1 MTLSSTTTEVSYTG
15 DGGTTAFPVT
25 FAFFGTT
32 TAAQLEVIERTIA
45 TGAEATLVNGT
56 DYTVS
61 GGNNATGT
69 VTATSAPANTVEWHI
84 RRNTTQ
90 TQGTDYV
97 ENDPFPAAT
106 HENALD
112 RLTMIAQEQE
122 ADHALTFSFPV
133 TYTGGAS
140 TAVPEPSAS
149 KVLQWN
155 SAADALENGPTSTE
169 ISNAQTYASAASASA
184 AAAAASS
191 ALASEWASKTD
202 GQVASTDYSSKA
214 WAIGG
219 TGVTDTAS
227 AGAAKEWA
235 TAAEDD
241 LVDGSEYSAKHYSA
255 KASAQATAAA
265 ASAAAAA
272 AAASSNLYSTVTTLT
287 TGTTDVEI
295 ANNGTYYL
303 CDTSG
308 GNITINLPAIGTDE
322 GTRFG
327 FQKVGASNSVSFVR
341 DGTDTINGGTS
352 YTLTQDTEVVLLIAD
367 DNTPDN
373 WIATIQS
380 QTLADETTITK
391 TGSTFAVK
399 DDGITPAKIQ
409 GGVNAQSGTSYTL
422 VIGDAFKTVTM
433 NNASAN
439 TLTIPTNASVAF
451 SVGDRID
458 VVMLGAG
465 TTTITGASGVTLNGV
480 ASPTTGGAIA
490 AQYAAASCLKIAT
503 DTWLLIGNHGGVS

>member
-1 MTLSSTTTEVSYTG
+1 MSVSSTTTKVSYSG
-15 DGGTTAFPVT
+15 DNTTAVFAYT
-25 FAFFGTT
+25 FKIF
-32 TAAQLEVIERTIA
+32 TASDLEVIIRSSAGVETIK
-45 TGAEATLVNGT
+45 TLT
-56 DYTVS
+56 THYTVS
-61 GGNNATGT
+61 GAGVDAGGNVTFTAGNIPATGET
-69 VTATSAPANTVEWHI
+69 VVI
-84 RRNTTQ
+84 RRNLTL

-97 ENDPFPAAT
+97 ENDPFPANS
-106 HENALD
+106 HEDALD
-112 RLTMIAQEQE
+112 RLTFIAQGLQE
-122 ADHALTFSFPV
+122 ELSRTAQFPV

-140 TAVPEPSAS
+140 AQLPEPSAS
-149 KVLQWN
+149 TALVWN
-155 SAADALENGPTSTE
+155 SGATALENGPTTTD
-169 ISNAQTYASAASASA
+169 ISSAQTYASNASTSATASATSA
-184 AAAAASS
+184 TLSQD
-191 ALASEWASKTD
+191 WATKTN
-202 GQVASTDYSSKA
+202 GQVASTDYAAKA

-235 TAAEDD
+235 TEAEDNT
-241 LVDGSEYSAKHYSA
+241 VDGTEYSAKHYSA
-255 KASAQATAAA
+255 KASASATSA
-265 ASAAAAA
+265 ASSATAAA
-272 AAASSNLYSTVTTLT
+272 AAASGNLYGTVTTLT

-295 ANNGTYYL
+295 TNNGTYYL

>member
-1 MTLSSTTTEVSYTG
+1 MAKLTLTDLT
-15 DGGTTAFPVT
+15 
-25 FAFFGTT
+25 
-32 TAAQLEVIERTIA
+32 QLASNE
-45 TGAEATLVNGT
+45 
-56 DYTVS
+56 
-61 GGNNATGT
+61 
-69 VTATSAPANTVEWHI
+69 TSAVSAINAN
-84 RRNTTQ
+84 NT
-90 TQGTDYV
+90 
-97 ENDPFPAAT
+97 
-106 HENALD
+106 L
-112 RLTMIAQEQE
+112 IE
-122 ADHALTFSFPV
+122 A
-133 TYTGGAS
+133 
-140 TAVPEPSAS
+140 
-149 KVLQWN
+149 
-155 SAADALENGPTSTE
+155 ALENTLSRDGTTPNTMSADIDLNGNDLLNVGSLGISGGISLNDIVGYAEEWANKAEDSLVSVAAGGDGSTE
-169 ISNAQTYASAASASA
+169 YSSLHHAAKASASASA
-184 AAAAASS
+184 ASTSASN
-191 ALASEWASKTD
+191 ASTSETNTQDWAVKTD
-202 GQVASTDYSSKA
+202 GIVQSTDYSSKA

-255 KASAQATAAA
+255 KASAQAIAAA

-272 AAASSNLYSTVTTLT
+272 AATSGNLYGTVTTLT

-422 VIGDAFKTVTM
+422 IIGDAFKTVTM
-433 NNASAN
+433 NNTSAN

>member
-1 MTLSSTTTEVSYTG
+1 MAKLTLTDLT
-15 DGGTTAFPVT
+15 
-25 FAFFGTT
+25 
-32 TAAQLEVIERTIA
+32 QLASNE
-45 TGAEATLVNGT
+45 
-56 DYTVS
+56 
-61 GGNNATGT
+61 
-69 VTATSAPANTVEWHI
+69 TSAVSAINAN
-84 RRNTTQ
+84 NT
-90 TQGTDYV
+90 
-97 ENDPFPAAT
+97 
-106 HENALD
+106 L
-112 RLTMIAQEQE
+112 IE
-122 ADHALTFSFPV
+122 A
-133 TYTGGAS
+133 
-140 TAVPEPSAS
+140 
-149 KVLQWN
+149 
-155 SAADALENGPTSTE
+155 ALENTLSRDGTTPNTMSADIDLNGNDLLNVGSLGISGGISLNDIVGYAEEWANKAEDSLVSVAAGGDGSTE
-169 ISNAQTYASAASASA
+169 YSSLHHAAKASASASA
-184 AAAAASS
+184 ASTSASN
-191 ALASEWASKTD
+191 ASTSETNTQDWAVKTD
-202 GQVASTDYSSKA
+202 GIVQSTDYSSKA

-255 KASAQATAAA
+255 KASAQAIAAA

-272 AAASSNLYSTVTTLT
+272 AAASGNLYGTVTTLT

-422 VIGDAFKTVTM
+422 IIGDAFKTVTM
-433 NNASAN
+433 NNTSAN

>member
-1 MTLSSTTTEVSYTG
+1 MAKLTLTDLT
-15 DGGTTAFPVT
+15 
-25 FAFFGTT
+25 
-32 TAAQLEVIERTIA
+32 QLASNE
-45 TGAEATLVNGT
+45 
-56 DYTVS
+56 
-61 GGNNATGT
+61 
-69 VTATSAPANTVEWHI
+69 TSAVSAINAN
-84 RRNTTQ
+84 NT
-90 TQGTDYV
+90 
-97 ENDPFPAAT
+97 
-106 HENALD
+106 L
-112 RLTMIAQEQE
+112 IE
-122 ADHALTFSFPV
+122 A
-133 TYTGGAS
+133 
-140 TAVPEPSAS
+140 
-149 KVLQWN
+149 
-155 SAADALENGPTSTE
+155 ALENTLSRDGTTPNTMSADIDLNGNDLLNVGSLGISGGISLNDIVGYAEEWANKAEDSLVSVAAGGDGSTE
-169 ISNAQTYASAASASA
+169 YSSLHHAAKASASASA
-184 AAAAASS
+184 ASTSASN
-191 ALASEWASKTD
+191 ASTSETNTQDWAVKTD
-202 GQVASTDYSSKA
+202 GIVQSTDYSSKA

-255 KASAQATAAA
+255 KASAQAIAAA

-272 AAASSNLYSTVTTLT
+272 AAASGNLYGTVTTLT

-422 VIGDAFKTVTM
+422 IIGDAFKTVTM
-433 NNASAN
+433 NNTSAN

-490 AQYAAASCLKIAT
+490 AQYAAASCLKIGT